1 MCKRLFF
8 ITVIEVYQH
17 LLNYSK
23 SAYMTYLQF
32 RKFKTDWDV
41 FEQITAIPLNHI
53 AAQFYN
59 LWDYVVQ
66 NSIIN
71 AIDVFQLDEGSL
83 LKVIQNIVPKWS
95 NPFVNCMHFGN
106 LTQSSNKFIQP
117 YLIYSKPAV
126 IDLEFA
132 CLECCFELVPMNVK
146 DQSIIDWSIHQ
157 SSKYLAWGKNC
168 LNYNITNHFWVCRK
182 EKQTL
187 DKTNA
192 LIVHVKYDQ
201 LKDTYKSTKCNNNG
215 EILAQLQPIFTNNSA
230 NMINLFREWS
240 QHLSYKTEAPLSI
253 QQ

>member
-1 MCKRLFF
+1 
-8 ITVIEVYQH
+8 
-17 LLNYSK
+17 
-23 SAYMTYLQF
+23 MTYLQF
-32 RKFKTDWDV
+32 RKFKIDWDV

-83 LKVIQNIVPKWS
+83 LKFIQNIVPKWS
-95 NPFVNCMHFGN
+95 NPFVNSMHFGN

-146 DQSIIDWSIHQ
+146 DQSIIDWSIH
-157 SSKYLAWGKNC
+157 
-168 LNYNITNHFWVCRK
+168 
-182 EKQTL
+182 
-187 DKTNA
+187 
-192 LIVHVKYDQ
+192 
-201 LKDTYKSTKCNNNG
+201 
-215 EILAQLQPIFTNNSA
+215 
-230 NMINLFREWS
+230 
-240 QHLSYKTEAPLSI
+240 
-253 QQ
+253 

>member
-1 MCKRLFF
+1 
-8 ITVIEVYQH
+8 
-17 LLNYSK
+17 
-23 SAYMTYLQF
+23 
-32 RKFKTDWDV
+32 
-41 FEQITAIPLNHI
+41 
-53 AAQFYN
+53 
-59 LWDYVVQ
+59 
-66 NSIIN
+66 
-71 AIDVFQLDEGSL
+71 
-83 LKVIQNIVPKWS
+83 
-95 NPFVNCMHFGN
+95 MHFGN

-146 DQSIIDWSIHQ
+146 DQSIIDWSIHL

-201 LKDTYKSTKCNNNG
+201 LKDTYIKVQNVTTMEKSLPNFNQFLPTTQPTWSIFSENGASICLTKPKHLCLYSSR
-215 EILAQLQPIFTNNSA
+215 IAFDPQSFLQLS
-230 NMINLFREWS
+230 
-240 QHLSYKTEAPLSI
+240 
-253 QQ
+253 